1 MIQQII
7 KWLGRSEK
15 FKLTSSPKKTYDST
29 TELICVKRE
38 LGLGSAVVMT
48 LGCIVGAGLFLSP
61 KGVLMCTGS
70 VGMSLM
76 VWSVAGIISMIGA
89 LCYVELGT
97 CIPSSGSHFTYIK
110 MLREI
115 FQRFLYLW
123 VQVVILTPVAMII
136 LSLTFANYM
145 LETIFYQ
152 CVIPQGAVR
161 LIAALPIC
169 ILTFINCRNVQWV
182 TRLQGVFTAAK
193 SFAII
198 LIIVGG
204 VYHLCKGKH
213 LFSLVELD
221 LMESFTTPKR
231 SAHTSSCCSQPC
243 ERIVNCSKLCE

>member
-89 LCYVELGT
+89 LCYVELAFFVFVGASGDPDASCYDHT
-97 CIPSSGSHFTYIK
+97 VVDIRQLHAGDDFLSMRYPSRSCEIDSCLAYI
-110 MLREI
+110 
-115 FQRFLYLW
+115 
-123 VQVVILTPVAMII
+123 
-136 LSLTFANYM
+136 N
-145 LETIFYQ
+145 
-152 CVIPQGAVR
+152 
-161 LIAALPIC
+161 
-169 ILTFINCRNVQWV
+169 
-182 TRLQGVFTAAK
+182 LQNLQAF
-193 SFAII
+193 
-198 LIIVGG
+198 
-204 VYHLCKGKH
+204 
-213 LFSLVELD
+213 
-221 LMESFTTPKR
+221 
-231 SAHTSSCCSQPC
+231 
-243 ERIVNCSKLCE
+243 

>member
-7 KWLGRSEK
+7 KWLGIRGRSEK
-15 FKLTSSPKKTYDST
+15 FKLTSSPKKSYDST

-48 LGCIVGAGLFLSP
+48 LGSIVGAGLFISP

-70 VGMSLM
+70 VGMSLV

-89 LCYVELGT
+89 LVFVFVGA
-97 CIPSSGSHFTYIK
+97 SGDPDASCCDHTVVDIRQ
-110 MLREI
+110 LHAGDD
-115 FQRFLYLW
+115 FLSMRY
-123 VQVVILTPVAMII
+123 
-136 LSLTFANYM
+136 
-145 LETIFYQ
+145 
-152 CVIPQGAVR
+152 PQGAVR

-193 SFAII
+193 AFAII

-204 VYHLCKGKH
+204 VYHLCKGNVQNFENAFQDTTTKPGIIA
-213 LFSLVELD
+213 L
-221 LMESFTTPKR
+221 SFYY
-231 SAHTSSCCSQPC
+231 A
-243 ERIVNCSKLCE
+243 LYAYGGW